1 MKARHLFTALVLMV
15 GLSTAA
21 LARTPEEVAF
31 KKCSKQ
37 LNKELRK
44 SLRGPS
50 FEYLKPDCCEDVVVK
65 FKVDKNNKLIFHKIT
80 GEDEQLMEYV
90 AHTLKEVEIYAV
102 NSSLQGKM
110 LRFPIT
116 FRHIEH

>member
-15 GLSTAA
+15 GLSTTTF
-21 LARTPEEVAF
+21 ARTPEAVAF

-37 LNKELRK
+37 LNKELKR

-50 FEYLKPDCCEDVVVK
+50 FEYLKPDCCENVVVK
-65 FKVDKNNKLIFHKIT
+65 FKVDKNNKLIFHNVT
-80 GEDEQLMEYV
+80 GEDEQLMKYV
-90 AHTLKEVEIYAV
+90 AETLQEADIYAV

-110 LRFPIT
+110 LRFPIN
-116 FRHIEH
+116 FQHVEH